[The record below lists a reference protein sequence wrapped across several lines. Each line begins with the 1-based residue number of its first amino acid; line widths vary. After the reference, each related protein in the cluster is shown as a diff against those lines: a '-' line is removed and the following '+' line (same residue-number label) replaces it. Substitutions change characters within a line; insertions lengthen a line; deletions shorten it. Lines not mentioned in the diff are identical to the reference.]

1 MLNLSGQVRIES
13 QGRSGDVVI
22 TLPDGEVRF
31 WWEFGG
37 GDCIAMVRIP
47 DQQQWKTIGLLR
59 NYPRL
64 EFLEALAADVSALQ
78 CPGATHTMSDTFI
91 EFYW

>member
-1 MLNLSGQVRIES
+1 MFNLSGKVRIDS

-22 TLPDGEVRF
+22 TLPDGEVLF

-37 GDCIAMVRIP
+37 GDCIAFVQIP
-47 DQQQWKTIGLLR
+47 NSQQWKLQHPLK

-64 EFLEALAADVSALQ
+64 EFLEALAEEVSALQ
-78 CPGATHTMSDTFI
+78 CPGATHTISENFI
-91 EFYW
+91 EFYR